1 MLIKLRF
8 YQLLI
13 NWDAKSGLVGCW
25 KLKKKKRELLE
36 LEQDDEST
44 LFLFLLFQWTKE
56 PNRGLKLENEVIC
69 MNSNFSGM
77 KIGMCSLDE
86 GTGKIDK

>member
-1 MLIKLRF
+1 MRIKLRF

-13 NWDAKSGLVGCW
+13 NWDAKSGPVGCW
-25 KLKKKKRELLE
+25 KLKRKKKELLE
-36 LEQDDEST
+36 LEQDDKKT
-44 LFLFLLFQWTKE
+44 LFLFLLFRWTKE

-69 MNSNFSGM
+69 INSNFSGM
-77 KIGMCSLDE
+77 KIGVRSLDE

>member
-1 MLIKLRF
+1 MRIKLRF

-13 NWDAKSGLVGCW
+13 NWDVKSGPVGCC

-36 LEQDDEST
+36 LEEDDKKT
-44 LFLFLLFQWTKE
+44 LFLFLLFRWTKE
-56 PNRGLKLENEVIC
+56 PNRSLKLENEVIC
-69 MNSNFSGM
+69 INSNFSGM
-77 KIGMCSLDE
+77 KIGVCSLDE